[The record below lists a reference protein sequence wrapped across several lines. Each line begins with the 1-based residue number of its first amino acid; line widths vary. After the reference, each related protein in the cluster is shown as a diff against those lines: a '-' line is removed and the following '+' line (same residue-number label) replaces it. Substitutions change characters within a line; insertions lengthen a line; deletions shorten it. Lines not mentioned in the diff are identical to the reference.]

1 MSFFVMPA
9 WQPPSGYRIPAWLRP
24 PENMIPGVVP
34 VELVVA
40 RTDTHAVLVT
50 HLRAYPT
57 GLAFTLTG
65 QPRPDRS
72 DPPRHDPVRDRRHRF
87 TYHNLWLE
95 LRFADGRTVST
106 DSRRWPRTF
115 ETEQPDPPF
124 LYYHGAGGSERG
136 WRSPHWLSGLPPPGP
151 LAFVCQWP
159 AGQNPS
165 SRVEID
171 AELVLEAADR
181 AVPVWPAG

>member
-1 MSFFVMPA
+1 MSFFEMPA

-24 PENMIPGVVP
+24 PETMVPGIVP

-87 TYHNLWLE
+87 TYRNLWLE

-106 DSRRWPRTF
+106 DPRRWPRTF
-115 ETEQPDPPF
+115 ETDQPHPPF
-124 LYYHGAGGSERG
+124 L
-136 WRSPHWLSGLPPPGP
+136 
-151 LAFVCQWP
+151 
-159 AGQNPS
+159 
-165 SRVEID
+165 
-171 AELVLEAADR
+171 
-181 AVPVWPAG
+181 

>member
-1 MSFFVMPA
+1 MASRTDPPLAGGAGRRAAPGGGRAGNHPVVRAGPAMSFFDMPA

-24 PENMIPGVVP
+24 PETMVPGIVP

-40 RTDTHAVLVT
+40 RTDTYAVLVT

-87 TYHNLWLE
+87 PYRNLWLE

-115 ETEQPDPPF
+115 ETEQPDPP
-124 LYYHGAGGSERG
+124 
-136 WRSPHWLSGLPPPGP
+136 
-151 LAFVCQWP
+151 
-159 AGQNPS
+159 
-165 SRVEID
+165 
-171 AELVLEAADR
+171 
-181 AVPVWPAG
+181 